1 MSIMEPSIASE
12 QPAAEPRRTGITEPF
27 FKTAGAPSD
36 RHFEQ
41 LILPGLVG
49 SGPIF
54 PEWLRKFFRHVR
66 KDTPAS
72 R

>member
-1 MSIMEPSIASE
+1 MSIMEPSNAS
-12 QPAAEPRRTGITEPF
+12 QPPVSEATPTDVTETF
-27 FKTAGAPSD
+27 FKTANAPSD

-41 LILPGLVG
+41 LTVPGLG
-49 SGPIF
+49 SGPIL
-54 PEWLRKFFRHVR
+54 PEWLSKLFRR